1 MITNSL
7 QLSLAPL
14 IYLIHKKRGAQQIL
28 QLTLNTYYASLAFLL
43 NYKFKNQVN
52 TRLLIFILSLNVF
65 INRTDFD
72 YTDKTTITMFVM
84 YFVAVHVF
92 YSDKYEDFVPI
103 ITSLNALVL
112 LAYIVALIGIRLT
125 TNKEVYDNT
134 VGKFSLTNGI
144 LTRENVDFARTI
156 LPHFV
161 TTVLFMIH
169 FSSYKRQK
177 WTKKN
182 EQKVI
187 SYTFRYC
194 VITFLWYVY
203 DQRRLH
209 SIMISVIRKIYDRKT
224 TPLRFLL
231 ARLTMEDFRKIQEQK
246 LDITYDF
253 VDDNALRIFKEHIRA
268 LYSPIILDRL
278 KVNPQNQLQKT
289 TILRLISTG
298 KDIYG
303 KEDFVYGKDVNG
315 ENIVTSEAGKFITA
329 ISPASTPEFLKQY
342 IRENPGHFLRYYRN
356 CIGKSGYDL
365 LRKSL
370 DSKSKYRYEK
380 PILVSLTLLGL
391 SKASFQIMKR
401 VSTRTLRN

>member
-1 MITNSL
+1 
-7 QLSLAPL
+7 
-14 IYLIHKKRGAQQIL
+14 
-28 QLTLNTYYASLAFLL
+28 
-43 NYKFKNQVN
+43 
-52 TRLLIFILSLNVF
+52 
-65 INRTDFD
+65 
-72 YTDKTTITMFVM
+72 
-84 YFVAVHVF
+84 
-92 YSDKYEDFVPI
+92 
-103 ITSLNALVL
+103 
-112 LAYIVALIGIRLT
+112 
-125 TNKEVYDNT
+125 
-134 VGKFSLTNGI
+134 
-144 LTRENVDFARTI
+144 
-156 LPHFV
+156 
-161 TTVLFMIH
+161 
-169 FSSYKRQK
+169 
-177 WTKKN
+177 
-182 EQKVI
+182 
-187 SYTFRYC
+187 
-194 VITFLWYVY
+194 
-203 DQRRLH
+203 
-209 SIMISVIRKIYDRKT
+209 
-224 TPLRFLL
+224 
-231 ARLTMEDFRKIQEQK
+231 MEDFRKIQEQK